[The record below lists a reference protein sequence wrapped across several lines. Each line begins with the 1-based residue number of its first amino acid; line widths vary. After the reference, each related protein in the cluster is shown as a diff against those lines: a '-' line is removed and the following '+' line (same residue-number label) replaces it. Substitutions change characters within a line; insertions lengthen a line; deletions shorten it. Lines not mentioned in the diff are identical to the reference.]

1 MSVTVETLIK
11 YFDLEVLVEG
21 EKGVEIT
28 VNDINRPGLQLAGF
42 YNYFAPERLQVVG
55 KAEWSFIGDMSRELR
70 RKRVDKYFSFNSQCV
85 VITRGLEPH
94 EEFIKAAKK
103 NKTWLLR
110 TTSVTTSFISKMTI
124 YLSDKFAPQTRLHG
138 VLVDVYGIGILI
150 TGESGI
156 GKSEAALELIK
167 RGHRLVTD
175 YVVELRK
182 VSEDT
187 LIGTAPDITK
197 HFIELR
203 GIGIIDVK
211 TLFGVACVRETQNID
226 LVIRLEEWDKDK
238 EYDRLGLQE
247 EYTEYLGNKIV
258 CHSIPIRP
266 GRNLSIICEAAAVNH
281 RQKKMG
287 YNAAQELYNR
297 VQRNLAQKREEEE

>member
-11 YFDLEVLVEG
+11 DFDLEVLVEG

-70 RKRVDKYFSFNSQCV
+70 RKRVDKYFSFNSKCV

-110 TTSVTTSFISKMTI
+110 TTSVTTNFISKMTI
-124 YLSDKFAPQTRLHG
+124 YLSDKFAPETRLHG

-156 GKSEAALELIK
+156 GKSETALELIK

-175 YVVELRK
+175 DAVDIKEIDG
-182 VSEDT
+182 E
-187 LIGTAPDITK
+187 LIGTSPKIT
-197 HFIELR
+197 IGMLEVR
-203 GIGIIDVK
+203 GIGIIDITALYGLSSVQESK
-211 TLFGVACVRETQNID
+211 GIN
-226 LVIRLEEWDKDK
+226 LVMHFEHWKDNGD
-238 EYDRLGLQE
+238 YDRLGINQDTQE
-247 EYTEYLGNKIV
+247 ILGVNVRKLRV
-258 CHSIPIRP
+258 PVRP
-266 GRNLSIICEAAAVNH
+266 GRNIAVIIEAAAVNYRH
-281 RQKKMG
+281 SLMSDISAVDIIERRM
-287 YNAAQELYNR
+287 E
-297 VQRNLAQKREEEE
+297 NLTSEDN

>member
-11 YFDLEVLVEG
+11 DFDLEVLVEG

-124 YLSDKFAPQTRLHG
+124 YLSDKFAPETRLHG

-156 GKSEAALELIK
+156 GKSETALELIK

-175 YVVELRK
+175 DAVDIKEIDG
-182 VSEDT
+182 E
-187 LIGTAPDITK
+187 LIGTSPRIT
-197 HFIELR
+197 IGMLEVR
-203 GIGIIDVK
+203 GIGIIDVTSLYGLSSVQESK
-211 TLFGVACVRETQNID
+211 DIN
-226 LVIRLEEWDKDK
+226 LVIHFEHWKDNGD
-238 EYDRLGLQE
+238 YDRLGINQDTQE
-247 EYTEYLGNKIV
+247 ILGVKV
-258 CHSIPIRP
+258 RKLKVPVRP
-266 GRNLSIICEAAAVNH
+266 GRNIAVIIEAAAVNYRH
-281 RQKKMG
+281 SLMSDISAVDIIERRM
-287 YNAAQELYNR
+287 E
-297 VQRNLAQKREEEE
+297 NLTLEDS

>member
-11 YFDLEVLVEG
+11 DFDLEVLVEG

-124 YLSDKFAPQTRLHG
+124 YLSDKFAPETRLHG

-156 GKSEAALELIK
+156 GKSETALELIK

-175 YVVELRK
+175 DAVDIKEIDG
-182 VSEDT
+182 E
-187 LIGTAPDITK
+187 LIGTSPRIT
-197 HFIELR
+197 IGMLEVR
-203 GIGIIDVK
+203 GIGIIDVTSLYGLSSVQESK
-211 TLFGVACVRETQNID
+211 DIN
-226 LVIRLEEWDKDK
+226 LVIHFEHWKDNGD
-238 EYDRLGLQE
+238 YDRLGINQDTQE
-247 EYTEYLGNKIV
+247 ILGVKV
-258 CHSIPIRP
+258 RKLKVPVRP
-266 GRNLSIICEAAAVNH
+266 GRNIAVIIEAAAVNYRH
-281 RQKKMG
+281 SLMSDISAVDIIERRMENLTSE
-287 YNAAQELYNR
+287 YN
-297 VQRNLAQKREEEE
+297 

>member
-11 YFDLEVLVEG
+11 DFDLEVLVEG

-94 EEFIKAAKK
+94 EDFIKAAKK

-156 GKSEAALELIK
+156 GKSETALELIK

-175 YVVELRK
+175 DAVDIKEIDG
-182 VSEDT
+182 E
-187 LIGTAPDITK
+187 LIGTSPRIT
-197 HFIELR
+197 IGMLEVR
-203 GIGIIDVK
+203 GIGIIDVTSLYGLSSVQESK
-211 TLFGVACVRETQNID
+211 DIN
-226 LVIRLEEWDKDK
+226 LVIHFEHWKDNGD
-238 EYDRLGLQE
+238 YDRLGINQDTQE
-247 EYTEYLGNKIV
+247 ILGVKV
-258 CHSIPIRP
+258 RKLKVPVRP
-266 GRNLSIICEAAAVNH
+266 GRNIAVIIEAAAVNYRH
-281 RQKKMG
+281 SLMSDISAVDIIERRM
-287 YNAAQELYNR
+287 E
-297 VQRNLAQKREEEE
+297 NLTSEDN

>member
-11 YFDLEVLVEG
+11 DFDLEVLVEG

-94 EEFIKAAKK
+94 EEFINAAKT

-156 GKSEAALELIK
+156 GKSETALELIK

-175 YVVELRK
+175 DAVDIKEIDG
-182 VSEDT
+182 E
-187 LIGTAPDITK
+187 LIGTSPRIT
-197 HFIELR
+197 IGMLEVR
-203 GIGIIDVK
+203 GIGIIDVTSLYGLSSVQESK
-211 TLFGVACVRETQNID
+211 DIN
-226 LVIRLEEWDKDK
+226 LVIHFEHWKDNGD
-238 EYDRLGLQE
+238 YDRLGINQDTQE
-247 EYTEYLGNKIV
+247 ILGVKV
-258 CHSIPIRP
+258 RKLKVPVRP
-266 GRNLSIICEAAAVNH
+266 GRNIAVIIEAAAVNYRH
-281 RQKKMG
+281 SLMSDISAVDIIERRM
-287 YNAAQELYNR
+287 E
-297 VQRNLAQKREEEE
+297 NLTSEDN

>member
-1 MSVTVETLIK
+1 MSVAVETLIK
-11 YFDLEVLVEG
+11 DFDLEILVEG

-28 VNDINRPGLQLAGF
+28 VNDINRPGLQLSGF

-70 RKRVDKYFSFNSQCV
+70 RKRVDKYFSFNSKCV

-110 TTSVTTSFISKMTI
+110 TTSVTTNFISKMTI
-124 YLSDKFAPQTRLHG
+124 YLSDKFAPETRLHG

-156 GKSEAALELIK
+156 GKSETALELIK

-175 YVVELRK
+175 DAVDIKEIDG
-182 VSEDT
+182 E
-187 LIGTAPDITK
+187 LIGTSPKIT
-197 HFIELR
+197 IGMLEVR
-203 GIGIIDVK
+203 GIGIIDITALYGLSSVQESK
-211 TLFGVACVRETQNID
+211 GIN
-226 LVIRLEEWDKDK
+226 LVMHFEHWKDNGD
-238 EYDRLGLQE
+238 YDRLGINQDTQE
-247 EYTEYLGNKIV
+247 ILGVNVRKLRV
-258 CHSIPIRP
+258 PVRP
-266 GRNLSIICEAAAVNH
+266 GRNIAVIIEAAAVNYRH
-281 RQKKMG
+281 SLMSDISAVDIIERRME
-287 YNAAQELYNR
+287 NITLEDN
-297 VQRNLAQKREEEE
+297 